1 MGSLNSVMVERAG
14 EYTFFRISIYYI
26 IIRIQLNY
34 FLNQH
39 CSNSQY
45 NVAQDSTQTVNEVV
59 SCVCILVVY
68 FQEELRFQKVP
79 SSNLL
84 FALSLYDFFSTNNKA
99 NYHRTDTMYALP

>member
-1 MGSLNSVMVERAG
+1 MQGVIKLCYGIDGR
-14 EYTFFRISIYYI
+14 RIHISRIAIDNI

-45 NVAQDSTQTVNEVV
+45 NVAQDSTQTVSEVV

-68 FQEELRFQKVP
+68 FQEELRF
-79 SSNLL
+79 
-84 FALSLYDFFSTNNKA
+84 
-99 NYHRTDTMYALP
+99 